1 MDLTY
6 LRALYEGEAPVASV
20 HLDTTRATH
29 DADRLID
36 TRWRSARRSLAGQ
49 GAGED
54 TLGALDAVVGGVGD
68 LPGPQGEALFASAG
82 QVLGTYTMAAP
93 PPADQA
99 RYLPVPDPLLVA
111 FDRDHQVP
119 HVVVAVDREGADVDA
134 YPAAAHEPA
143 FRRTFNGST
152 LHISRVR
159 AGAEAQASFHRRT
172 ASVWGA
178 NTARAAEDVRDAVAA
193 VEAEVILVAGDPKA
207 FGLLREHLAPMVSCP
222 LVQVGGG
229 RTDASARAALRS
241 AADQALREVM
251 AANHAD
257 ALRQLGEALA
267 GDRALQG
274 IPAVKEALSQ
284 GRVQTLFLAPVGTED
299 ESLLYASQRDRQVL
313 GSDAT
318 VFGDDPTVFS
328 APARPL
334 LLRSAVLGGASFTE
348 ILPPVRCTDGVAAL
362 LRH

>member
-1 MDLTY
+1 
-6 LRALYEGEAPVASV
+6 
-20 HLDTTRATH
+20 
-29 DADRLID
+29 
-36 TRWRSARRSLAGQ
+36 
-49 GAGED
+49 
-54 TLGALDAVVGGVGD
+54 
-68 LPGPQGEALFASAG
+68 
-82 QVLGTYTMAAP
+82 MAAP

-99 RYLPVPDPLLVA
+99 RYLPVPDPLPVA
-111 FDRDHQVP
+111 FDRDHQLP

-152 LHISRVR
+152 LHITRVR

-172 ASVWGA
+172 VNLWGE
-178 NTARAAEDVRDAVAA
+178 NTARAAEDVRQAVAA
-193 VEAEVILVAGDPKA
+193 VDAAVILVAGDPKA
-207 FGLLREHLAPMVSCP
+207 FGLLREHLAGTVSCP

-229 RTDASARAALRS
+229 RTDASARAALRA
-241 AADQALREVM
+241 AADQALQEAM
-251 AANHAD
+251 AAGHAD
-257 ALRQLGEALA
+257 ALRELEQALA

-284 GRVQTLFLAPVGTED
+284 GRVQTLFLAPVDPAD
-299 ESLLYASQRDRQVL
+299 ESPLFASRRDRQVL
-313 GSDAT
+313 GSDGT

-348 ILPPVRCTDGVAAL
+348 ILPPTHCTDGVAAL
-362 LRH
+362 VRH